1 MFKLP
6 EQDNEERCF
15 GRHFQ
20 IKFNIAEEKY
30 YIKDLGRGFGAFM
43 KVINFTPLKP
53 DSLINIGDSYIV
65 VSIGEEEDNDS
76 NNKNNNN
83 SNSNNNNSNELNRCV
98 TDNKLDLHLKIY
110 SGQLK
115 IEPSTFRAEDK
126 NVCRLGRSN
135 DAEVSINDNMLS
147 RLHCYIEFDASISTW
162 ILYDGYISEEE
173 GERRPST
180 NGTWLYLKDDT
191 EIGNHFIFK
200 ANHTVFKSHVLEH

>member
-1 MFKLP
+1 
-6 EQDNEERCF
+6 
-15 GRHFQ
+15 
-20 IKFNIAEEKY
+20 
-30 YIKDLGRGFGAFM
+30 M
-43 KVINFTPLKP
+43 KVINYTPLKP

-65 VSIGEEEDNDS
+65 VSIGDEENNDDEEY
-76 NNKNNNN
+76 NNKAKSPRNN
-83 SNSNNNNSNELNRCV
+83 SNNENSNELNRCV

-126 NVCRLGRSN
+126 AVCRLGRTN

-147 RLHCYIEFDASISTW
+147 RLHCYIEFDASINTW

-191 EIGNHFIFK
+191 EIVNHFIFK
-200 ANHTVFKSHVLEH
+200 ANHTVFKSHVLER